1 MIAEAITALSTPQDP
16 QVSARIPKKELG
28 QDDFFQLLVTQLK
41 HQDPMNPVADTEFI
55 AQMAQFTSLEQ
66 TKGMKEDLGEMRRQ
80 TQFQQ
85 AIGRIGKDVT
95 LQPDDSTVVKGKVT
109 GLEIKE
115 GVPGIIVNGKLYQL
129 EDVQNVQQG
138 TTVATQKH

>member
-1 MIAEAITALSTPQDP
+1 P
-16 QVSARIPKKELG
+16 QVTARIPKKQLG

-85 AIGRIGKDVT
+85 AIGLIGKDVT

-129 EDVQNVQQG
+129 EDVQNVQQAI
-138 TTVATQKH
+138 TEATE

>member
-85 AIGRIGKDVT
+85 AIGLIGKDVT

-129 EDVQNVQQG
+129 EDVQNVQQAI
-138 TTVATQKH
+138 TEATE

>member
-16 QVSARIPKKELG
+16 QVTARIPKKQLG

-85 AIGRIGKDVT
+85 AIGLIGKDVT

-129 EDVQNVQQG
+129 EDVQNVQQAI
-138 TTVATQKH
+138 TEATE

>member
-16 QVSARIPKKELG
+16 QITARIPKKQLG

-66 TKGMKEDLGEMRRQ
+66 TKGMRDDLGEMRRQ

-85 AIGRIGKDVT
+85 AIGLIGKDVT
-95 LQPDDSTVVKGKVT
+95 LQPDDATVVKGKVT

-115 GVPGIIVNGKLYQL
+115 GVPGIIVNGKLYEL
-129 EDVQNVQQG
+129 EDVLNVQQA
-138 TTVATQKH
+138 TTEATE

>member
-16 QVSARIPKKELG
+16 QVSARIPKKQLG

-85 AIGRIGKDVT
+85 AIGLIGKDVT

-129 EDVQNVQQG
+129 EDVQNVQQA
-138 TTVATQKH
+138 TTEATE

>member
-16 QVSARIPKKELG
+16 QVTARIPKKQLG

-85 AIGRIGKDVT
+85 AIGLIGKDVT

-115 GVPGIIVNGKLYQL
+115 GIPGIIVNGKLYQL
-129 EDVQNVQQG
+129 EDVQNVQQAI
-138 TTVATQKH
+138 TEATE

>member
-1 MIAEAITALSTPQDP
+1 MIAEAIPALSTPQDP
-16 QVSARIPKKELG
+16 QVSARIPKKQLG

-85 AIGRIGKDVT
+85 AIGLIGKDVT

-129 EDVQNVQQG
+129 EDVQNVQQA
-138 TTVATQKH
+138 TTEATE

>member
-1 MIAEAITALSTPQDP
+1 MLISNIDSPLTGPAPEAKKSTELGKDDFLQLLTVQLKFQDP
-16 QVSARIPKKELG
+16 LNPM
-28 QDDFFQLLVTQLK
+28 QDTD
-41 HQDPMNPVADTEFI
+41 FI

-85 AIGRIGKDVT
+85 AIGLIGKDVT

-129 EDVQNVQQG
+129 EDVQNVQQAI
-138 TTVATQKH
+138 TEATE

>member
-1 MIAEAITALSTPQDP
+1 MNISDLGRASRTPSRAEQNSSTNLGKEDFLKLLTVQLQYQDP
-16 QVSARIPKKELG
+16 L
-28 QDDFFQLLVTQLK
+28 
-41 HQDPMNPVADTEFI
+41 NPLENTEFI

-85 AIGRIGKDVT
+85 AIGLIGKDVT

-129 EDVQNVQQG
+129 EDVQNVQQA
-138 TTVATQKH
+138 TTEATE

>member
-1 MIAEAITALSTPQDP
+1 MLTEAITAMGTQQDP
-16 QVSARIPKKELG
+16 QITSRIPKKTLG
-28 QDDFFQLLVTQLK
+28 QDDFFKLLVTQLR

-66 TKGMKEDLGEMRRQ
+66 TKEMKEDIGEMRRQ

-85 AIGRIGKDVT
+85 AIGLIGKDVT
-95 LQPDDSTVVKGKVT
+95 LKPDDTTVVKGKVT

-115 GVPGIIVNGKLYQL
+115 GVPGIIVNGKLYNL
-129 EDVQNVQQG
+129 EDVVNVQQA
-138 TTVATQKH
+138 TTGATE

>member
-16 QVSARIPKKELG
+16 QVTARIPKKQLG

-85 AIGRIGKDVT
+85 AIGLIGKDVT

-129 EDVQNVQQG
+129 EDVQNVQQA
-138 TTVATQKH
+138 TTEATE

>member
-1 MIAEAITALSTPQDP
+1 MIAEAITALSTPQNP
-16 QVSARIPKKELG
+16 QVTARIPKKQLG

-66 TKGMKEDLGEMRRQ
+66 TKAMKEDMGEMRRQ

-85 AIGRIGKDVT
+85 AIGLIGKDVT

-115 GVPGIIVNGKLYQL
+115 GVPGIIVNGKLYEL
-129 EDVQNVQQG
+129 EDVLNVQQA
-138 TTVATQKH
+138 TTEATE

>member
-85 AIGRIGKDVT
+85 AIGLIGKDVT

-129 EDVQNVQQG
+129 EDVQNVQQA
-138 TTVATQKH
+138 TTEATE

>member
-16 QVSARIPKKELG
+16 QVSARIPKKQLG

-55 AQMAQFTSLEQ
+55 AQMEQFTSLEQ

-85 AIGRIGKDVT
+85 AIGLIGKDVT

-129 EDVQNVQQG
+129 EDVQNVQQA
-138 TTVATQKH
+138 TTEATE